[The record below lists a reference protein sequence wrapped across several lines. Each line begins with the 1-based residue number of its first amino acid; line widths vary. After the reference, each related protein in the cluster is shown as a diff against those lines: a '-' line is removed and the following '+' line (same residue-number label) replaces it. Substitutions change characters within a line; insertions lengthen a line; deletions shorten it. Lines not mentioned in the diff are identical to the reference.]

1 MPRSNKS
8 PLEAM
13 IGFELDIIGH
23 QEHTYTVRA
32 IYKRGIYLSIFVL
45 ELLHRQGFLYGYYF
59 TTAWLSIGGAFDLVS
74 YDRYDLS

>member
-23 QEHTYTVRA
+23 QEHTYTLVT
-32 IYKRGIYLSIFVL
+32 IVTTCHDII
-45 ELLHRQGFLYGYYF
+45 YGYWTVFPFQRFKLDAYLMNMGIPPLIIYY
-59 TTAWLSIGGAFDLVS
+59 T
-74 YDRYDLS
+74 